1 MEWII
6 NSILGV
12 TFPGGSWASW
22 DSWAVS
28 QLLGLSMF
36 SQIIITPRNCK
47 AQNREVFCFGASR
60 CKSLHL
66 LSSFFLLS
74 SFPHF
79 PQSPVASPRCR
90 RARCALPR
98 GLHGRWSAFSG
109 PSRKET
115 LATESAERSFWAR
128 RPGAPQRWA
137 TAPRLLE
144 VVTIVVVAEVRVPT
158 LVAPPRHRQSS
169 PHAGGL
175 CQGFTTRW
183 F

>member
-28 QLLGLSMF
+28 QPLGLSMF
-36 SQIIITPRNCK
+36 SQTIITPRNCK
-47 AQNREVFCFGASR
+47 AQNKEVFCFGASC

-66 LSSFFLLS
+66 LSSFSLLS

-90 RARCALPR
+90 RARCALPW
-98 GLHGRWSAFSG
+98 GLRGRWSTFSG
-109 PSRKET
+109 SPRKEI
-115 LATESAERSFWAR
+115 LATESAERSFRAR
-128 RPGAPQRWA
+128 RRGAPQRWA
-137 TAPRLLE
+137 AAPRLLE
-144 VVTIVVVAEVRVPT
+144 VVTIVVVAEVGVPT
-158 LVAPPRHRQSS
+158 LVAPPHDQQSS

-175 CQGFTTRW
+175 CQGFATRW
-183 F
+183 L